1 MKTNAGFT
9 LIEVLIAMI
18 ILAVGLLGLAGL
30 QATSLRNNQSAY
42 NRSVATQ
49 LAYDIADRMR
59 ANHTYAKKLAGNL
72 YVTTTTPP
80 TSGKANCTS
89 ITGCVPADMAL
100 NDLYEWNQAIQS
112 SLPSSTASPATG
124 TITIAGNV
132 LSITI
137 NWDENRDGKVNSQ
150 DPNFQMSFQL

>member
-1 MKTNAGFT
+1 MNKNTGFT

-59 ANHTYAKKLAGNL
+59 ANY
-72 YVTTTTPP
+72 
-80 TSGKANCTS
+80 S
-89 ITGCVPADMAL
+89 
-100 NDLYEWNQAIQS
+100 
-112 SLPSSTASPATG
+112 
-124 TITIAGNV
+124 
-132 LSITI
+132 
-137 NWDENRDGKVNSQ
+137 
-150 DPNFQMSFQL
+150 